1 MEPLRGGSRPSDK
14 GGGGGGHPDPEISRG
29 AQSPKKFFRLFGPH
43 FDRKIRGGGRAPR
56 APPLD
61 PPLPLSRVFDMLQYF
76 EAILPSLKSF

>member
-43 FDRKIRGGGRAPR
+43 FDRKIRGRGG
-56 APPLD
+56 PLG
-61 PPLPLSRVFDMLQYF
+61 PLPWIRHCPSP
-76 EAILPSLKSF
+76 AILPSLKSF

>member
-14 GGGGGGHPDPEISRG
+14 GGGGGGGGHPDPEISRG
-29 AQSPKKFFRLFGPH
+29 PNLFGPH

-61 PPLPLSRVFDMLQYF
+61 PPLPLPTVFDMLQYF
-76 EAILPSLKSF
+76 EAMLPSLKSF